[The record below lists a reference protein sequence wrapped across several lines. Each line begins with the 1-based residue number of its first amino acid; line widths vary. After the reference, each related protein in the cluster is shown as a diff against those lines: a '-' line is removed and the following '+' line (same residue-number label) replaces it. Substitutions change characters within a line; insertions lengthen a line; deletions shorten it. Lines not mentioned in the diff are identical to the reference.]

1 MVNVKAVIHEDLY
14 KKVKKR
20 KKTLSMQRLIE
31 GLLCAYATGIVEVP
45 EIQVVIPRN
54 VERGFKNGT
63 DL

>member
-1 MVNVKAVIHEDLY
+1 MVNVKAVIHDDLY

-31 GLLCAYATGIVEVP
+31 GLLRAYAIGIVEVP
-45 EIQVVIPRN
+45 EIQVVIPR
-54 VERGFKNGT
+54 VERGVKNGT